1 MPPHD
6 AVARSIL
13 NDLRSSPDTFCLSPT
28 ASIASGPESIARVV
42 AQSLKEIAKKPETVA
57 NAIALVPNLPVMCQL
72 VVLSQLAP
80 LAQSIVVH
88 PVGHALLGLFYSCS
102 VQVPTELSAT
112 VDNIIVSEARAML
125 DRIMKSSSTDGGNNN
140 GSGKGKK
147 KRGQKQAQ
155 QGTVAVAA
163 AVSKKDAS
171 DMTILMGLAHAVPYV
186 GVMISQRLPAILDQP
201 AGLELVCGL
210 ADIPEIGSYIY
221 SDWYELARDEK
232 KYTAVISLIRV
243 SSLVACL
250 FELILPD
257 FVALCKDANKQLS
270 QCMYELVG
278 VLNIPQMQQLC
289 DRLMMFDGRGPSK
302 FIELLTTDH
311 TFPIAYRICE
321 SAESVTRVLLVDHLR
336 TYSFYLRGMPHE
348 DDIVDWATRNP
359 TYNEVIVVYDKA
371 TSQFYTMDISY
382 TENTFNRRE
391 WLRLRGKVVHLASVC
406 INHQN
411 GTCRANERCNM
422 IHVDRDVIRRLRPKS
437 CCALHGH
444 EGSAATLARS
454 TRSRRMLMPS
464 GVEVDVPECRFART
478 AGWDANIMTPVL
490 QTSMVCR
497 QHQREACGKPTNCKF
512 IHICREF
519 WAQNGGSSTPPNSAR
534 DGNMLTTVPAIS
546 GGNIVPS
553 ANMYTGAKES
563 HHHGSLYHS
572 SQSYNN
578 NSNNNAR
585 RRVSLSASTVLN
597 LAATTITTTTTNN
610 NISMT
615 SSSSTKTP
623 KNVQWNLFRTAV
635 VNASKNYERDRAIAI
650 RKHYNNSNTQTSEL
664 NFPTSPLS
672 QSCSSSGGLSPS
684 PPFPFRL
691 LTGGDNRANNDVILL
706 CVFIPPAGGE
716 FVFKILKRCELPQT
730 TQIINNNNNNNKTP
744 EQIAAERRE
753 KKFREFEAMMK
764 EKRTSSIWQDGLHP
778 HMLAE
783 DGSGGG
789 GGDSTTGDNGA
800 TKIDIEALFRAK
812 EEEEAREAAR
822 QAQLADMSDLDFL
835 KSKQGDAPTAVT
847 VTTVSKRGREEEE
860 DDSQHQQQQQQP
872 VAPELDKVR
881 MTRRV
886 LLRNIAYSATEEEIT
901 RMCRSKI
908 GDVEDVFLPTTID
921 TRETKGVAL
930 VRFKRPVDAE
940 KALKTLHG
948 RIFQGRVLACFA
960 ADDPPPTAPLKLTKK
975 RESATQ
981 EKREKEARME
991 RAWNSLYMTTDTV
1004 TRTIADKLSVDKGEM
1019 LDPSMPNVATRT
1031 AVAEAVL
1038 TQELKEAL
1046 DDHGVNVD
1054 ILRNASQ
1061 YTQRSQTTLLV
1072 KNLVGGKI
1080 DSSALAELKKMF
1092 SSCGSVQRIVAPS
1105 GFGVVLVAFVYN
1117 TDAKNA
1123 MHKLSFKPFRGAPL
1137 FLEWAPLGVLDP
1149 TASASAGLSARR
1161 NEEDEEEDNA
1171 EDHLAAVDDAV
1182 PTTANTLHVSNI
1194 PHAVTQEVLERMLI
1208 NSLPQNMKEKQAEL
1222 GEKKPHKA
1230 PLRSVK
1236 LVAGRGYGFVELVD
1250 HELAKKMLRKLHGS
1264 VLEGRELRVEF
1275 VREDAE
1281 ANAATTATTTMAS
1294 HHNKKKDDAGGIPAC
1309 PPGCSPYKLTVKN
1322 VPFEATPADIK
1333 ALFATFSEVK
1343 SVRVPKKLYK
1353 YDSSRK
1359 QNHRGFAFVEFTTPQ
1374 GAIEALKQLA
1384 HVHLYGRHLVL
1395 EYSKDDTAAGALH

>member
-578 NSNNNAR
+578 NSNNNDNVGGDSSTAEGDGADG
-585 RRVSLSASTVLN
+585 VGLGLGHGKASVPRSHNAIMTMMALDPSYGMGAPYMPHHHDHHAMMYD
-597 LAATTITTTTTNN
+597 AAAGVGYMPYNHNAHHDMMMMLGSTPSDGAAGLVVGGGDHSTTTTPSTDTTTTT
-610 NISMT
+610 T
-615 SSSSTKTP
+615 ST
-623 KNVQWNLFRTAV
+623 FAV
-635 VNASKNYERDRAIAI
+635 P
-650 RKHYNNSNTQTSEL
+650 QL
-664 NFPTSPLS
+664 
-672 QSCSSSGGLSPS
+672 
-684 PPFPFRL
+684 PP
-691 LTGGDNRANNDVILL
+691 
-706 CVFIPPAGGE
+706 PP
-716 FVFKILKRCELPQT
+716 P
-730 TQIINNNNNNNKTP
+730 
-744 EQIAAERRE
+744 
-753 KKFREFEAMMK
+753 
-764 EKRTSSIWQDGLHP
+764 
-778 HMLAE
+778 
-783 DGSGGG
+783 
-789 GGDSTTGDNGA
+789 
-800 TKIDIEALFRAK
+800 
-812 EEEEAREAAR
+812 
-822 QAQLADMSDLDFL
+822 
-835 KSKQGDAPTAVT
+835 
-847 VTTVSKRGREEEE
+847 
-860 DDSQHQQQQQQP
+860 
-872 VAPELDKVR
+872 
-881 MTRRV
+881 
-886 LLRNIAYSATEEEIT
+886 
-901 RMCRSKI
+901 
-908 GDVEDVFLPTTID
+908 
-921 TRETKGVAL
+921 
-930 VRFKRPVDAE
+930 
-940 KALKTLHG
+940 
-948 RIFQGRVLACFA
+948 
-960 ADDPPPTAPLKLTKK
+960 PPPT
-975 RESATQ
+975 
-981 EKREKEARME
+981 
-991 RAWNSLYMTTDTV
+991 
-1004 TRTIADKLSVDKGEM
+1004 
-1019 LDPSMPNVATRT
+1019 
-1031 AVAEAVL
+1031 
-1038 TQELKEAL
+1038 
-1046 DDHGVNVD
+1046 
-1054 ILRNASQ
+1054 
-1061 YTQRSQTTLLV
+1061 
-1072 KNLVGGKI
+1072 
-1080 DSSALAELKKMF
+1080 
-1092 SSCGSVQRIVAPS
+1092 
-1105 GFGVVLVAFVYN
+1105 
-1117 TDAKNA
+1117 
-1123 MHKLSFKPFRGAPL
+1123 
-1137 FLEWAPLGVLDP
+1137 DP
-1149 TASASAGLSARR
+1149 TTG
-1161 NEEDEEEDNA
+1161 
-1171 EDHLAAVDDAV
+1171 
-1182 PTTANTLHVSNI
+1182 T
-1194 PHAVTQEVLERMLI
+1194 
-1208 NSLPQNMKEKQAEL
+1208 
-1222 GEKKPHKA
+1222 
-1230 PLRSVK
+1230 
-1236 LVAGRGYGFVELVD
+1236 
-1250 HELAKKMLRKLHGS
+1250 
-1264 VLEGRELRVEF
+1264 
-1275 VREDAE
+1275 
-1281 ANAATTATTTMAS
+1281 AATLIRRKNYIRGT
-1294 HHNKKKDDAGGIPAC
+1294 
-1309 PPGCSPYKLTVKN
+1309 PPS
-1322 VPFEATPADIK
+1322 
-1333 ALFATFSEVK
+1333 
-1343 SVRVPKKLYK
+1343 
-1353 YDSSRK
+1353 
-1359 QNHRGFAFVEFTTPQ
+1359 
-1374 GAIEALKQLA
+1374 
-1384 HVHLYGRHLVL
+1384 
-1395 EYSKDDTAAGALH
+1395 